1 MLGED
6 VRPLHAAHVPQD
18 AAAHAGEYAHQQHQK
33 HVGAVARADGHRR
46 PVDGENPQTQ
56 RIRRQQ
62 HRLPHPVVAGGVPLF
77 PHDEQQQRCGDGH
90 QRLQGILQRRRRRQP
105 QQHVPQDA
113 AAHGGGH
120 AHHGHAEQVHPLFHG
135 QRRAGDGKGHR
146 SEQLKIKL
154 KIRHGR
160 IPFSHMRFS
169 YYHIRGKESTPDRPP
184 GTRKDRLERPVLS
197 CFVRGEK

>member
-1 MLGED
+1 MSVITLWERED
-6 VRPLHAAHVPQD
+6 GLHADGVGIHQGEAGEI
-18 AAAHAGEYAHQQHQK
+18 AAADSVPVLLVAQLQDEMLRDGAERVFEILFQAGLGGSPDLFAGQ
-33 HVGAVARADGHRR
+33 
-46 PVDGENPQTQ
+46 
-56 RIRRQQ
+56 
-62 HRLPHPVVAGGVPLF
+62 GGV
-77 PHDEQQQRCGDGH
+77 
-90 QRLQGILQRRRRRQP
+90 
-105 QQHVPQDA
+105 DA
-113 AAHGGGH
+113 LDRAA
-120 AHHGHAEQVHPLFHG
+120 HPLFHG

-197 CFVRGEK
+197 CFVRGGRNKEIGRKKESKSVVSGIRGVP